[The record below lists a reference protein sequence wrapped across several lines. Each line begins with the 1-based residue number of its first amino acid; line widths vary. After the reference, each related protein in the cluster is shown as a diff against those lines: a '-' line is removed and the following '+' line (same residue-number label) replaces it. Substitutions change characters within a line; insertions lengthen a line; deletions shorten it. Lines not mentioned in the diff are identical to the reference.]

1 MAFSEQSLA
10 DARQQGYSDDE
21 IFDHIAK
28 SDERFSVAKQQG
40 YSLDDIASHLKQKE
54 GGVNYEDAT
63 SQSGQGPRDNRN
75 EQAVSGEVQAT
86 NQVGVQADSML
97 PAEDQSQL
105 RSDDQASVTTGIA
118 QGGELIEGQTKDA
131 QGGIQ
136 GKEDGQGLP
145 SQVTTGDEAQVIAPQ
160 QAAMQAAPF
169 GAEGVQSVPAK
180 SFVQGAFESIR
191 DFGAETFSNIG
202 QSIYGSM
209 AGIVR
214 TEPEYIDL
222 TSLGAKV
229 KNPRF
234 EEQQK
239 LVNYFEGL
247 KKESAEA
254 PEIMGAKP
262 LGGIPKVAAEVTG
275 GLLKLPAQV
284 GTGLIGFT
292 SLIAEAYGS
301 AKEGFYQKAKEKGMS
316 DDEAIKDSESKA
328 IATTAAALPIYYGAG
343 KGAGAIAGK
352 VVSEATPK
360 IVDAALRVG
369 LNTVANAIGSATI
382 RGVTAALDGE
392 DVEKAVKD
400 FTIPGLIQDFAF
412 ASHSAVTYFKEQA
425 AKGNGK
431 EAARDLP
438 DPVLDRVAQDPRYAG
453 IVAPEVAARA
463 ETRVAQ
469 QAKAENLPE
478 TAKALEVSAEAGREL
493 TPTELP
499 KFEEAPAKTITLEPI
514 SPEAP
519 PLAPEEAAPSLP
531 KEEAQPPV
539 SVAGEAPVVEPIGE
553 DDILS
558 NSIVHTVRKN
568 EDIPSIVKSGLRSGS
583 NITVNPLEPN
593 QSFGGQTATLV
604 FDKPSVSFESK
615 GYNPND
621 AIVTERKQLKPKAAL
636 IDTEAIKTLVSEPLN
651 PEKLNNDISNLYKQL
666 DEERKISQSDST
678 IKKNIYGR
686 TAKESELERKI
697 DEKNNQ
703 LQTAIDYLEKNPEA
717 KEIPGFSEEQA
728 IAELTK
734 QIPNDVPV
742 YSYDLSEKELPQNL
756 KLIKPAEAPA
766 EAQPTK
772 PSEAK
777 IEETSGIPAL
787 EGKPVEPETAI
798 KAEEGVAPREGE
810 GKEGQVAPLAAETV
824 KEEVAAP
831 EGSRVAAAAYLAP
844 DGNVYEGKSH
854 IEAMEK
860 AKEAGAITQ
869 AEIDK
874 KRDAESRNTDEF
886 GYVVTLSDGTRT
898 TTTREAAGQI
908 AKQSGQALKEQFDFG
923 DKMHSN
929 EVALDDFAKPAEAQA
944 APKAEPTFIQKAES
958 WADSVIKES
967 SKRVSTGLDPEVLAA
982 YAVKGSIVIG
992 RGVRNFG
999 VWSGEMVKQFGEEVR
1014 PHLKDIWSRA
1024 KSYAEDEA
1032 KIQMETKDYI
1042 QRREEAVAGGGPTV
1056 MRGVSERLAEQA
1068 GEGTA
1073 KEYYIQGDELV
1084 RRKSLSDVE
1093 VNEWT
1098 ESLTPEQ
1105 AKAEYEKAIFAP
1117 ASDEKTAAVK
1127 VKLAARRLTDLEA
1140 AGDDAGYA
1148 KVVNEVAREITVA
1161 AQVLR
1166 DARFLYKATPKGFI
1180 MLLEKVAEGK
1190 NIKIKPEKIA
1200 EIEGQFKDFTEAG
1213 KLSEAKELEVI
1224 NAQSEAEFNAALKDL
1239 EKLRKEGLKK
1249 QNALDK
1255 SVGGIWPKSGR
1266 EELIPTLLKGNLLTT
1281 MSVATNLAQNV
1292 LKGTF
1297 LDVPQKLIQGK
1308 YAKAESLLT
1317 GKEPKYTFGL
1327 EQAVMY
1333 YATLAKESPELVRNL
1348 FRTALRQPL
1357 PADKPVNIMEIRSSL
1372 NPMAALKRLKGLYNK
1387 DNLQYEGDYGFKE
1400 AVKDSLEGTTGVTA
1414 DIMFDLLTTTDRP
1427 FRQAV
1432 MISESSGMARK
1443 LGLKGLDY
1451 EKFVKLPQRGIEK
1464 WARENIKDPAK
1475 RAEEIKSLKQELDDA
1490 VSAGL
1495 GESEVTIGGKNVT
1508 KGVSNFL
1515 NNIAKSNPVSSLLVY
1530 ANAPYIRFP
1539 LNFAVS
1545 AFKLANPEVAMVSFL
1560 TNSARGNSK
1569 KAAVDFSIMAS
1580 GVVLAYAGKY
1590 LYDNGVIQTTDS
1602 PQTKAQKLSGE
1613 LGRAGSINLSKLKR
1627 IANGETSDTLPGDK
1641 IQRLDKLGLIG
1652 IGILAEADKQ
1662 EALKKKKLLT
1672 GNVSFADALVTRMS
1686 QLPVSLAYTLNQT
1699 FTKGVAG
1706 VVDALTQGEQKMEKL
1721 LKNTFSSSLSIVLPN
1736 EMSAISRAIT
1746 DYTPNLNDPKFMK
1759 TLENSVRQRLGMTGD
1774 LPVKRGFW
1782 GEKVA
1787 STPEGANPIAYH
1799 FFDFTKQRKLP
1810 SVPATM
1816 EIIRLFEKTQ
1826 DNRIIPAEV
1835 QDKITIKGTSYR
1847 LSAKD
1852 HERYQELVGGERL
1865 NRVNKLIDTPSYQS
1879 ASVDRKADRY
1889 AKAIH
1894 RGARMGE
1901 RKFLQ
1906 ELQKS
1911 GREAG
1916 EVLKIPRKELIRRIS
1931 ELENED

>member
-136 GKEDGQGLP
+136 GEEDGQGIP

-180 SFVQGAFESIR
+180 SFAQGAFESIR
-191 DFGAETFSNIG
+191 DFGAETLSNIG

-222 TSLGAKV
+222 PSLGAKV

-262 LGGIPKVAAEVTG
+262 LEGIPKVAAEVTG

-292 SLIAEAYGS
+292 SLIGEAYGS
-301 AKEGFYQKAKEKGMS
+301 AKEGFYQKAKEQGMS
-316 DDEAIKDSESKA
+316 DDEAVKASESKA
-328 IATTAAALPIYYGAG
+328 IATTAAALPIYYIAG
-343 KGAGAIAGK
+343 KGAGAILDK

-400 FTIPGLIQDFAF
+400 VTVPGLIQDFAF
-412 ASHSAVTYFKEQA
+412 ASHAAVTYFKEQA

-438 DPVLDRVAQDPRYAG
+438 DPVLDKVAQDPRYAG

-469 QAKAENLPE
+469 QAKTENLPE
-478 TAKALEVSAEAGREL
+478 TAAALEATAKGEIEAA
-493 TPTELP
+493 PTELP
-499 KFEEAPAKTITLEPI
+499 KEPVVAEKAPT
-514 SPEAP
+514 
-519 PLAPEEAAPSLP
+519 APE
-531 KEEAQPPV
+531 Q
-539 SVAGEAPVVEPIGE
+539 APVVEP
-553 DDILS
+553 
-558 NSIVHTVRKN
+558 T
-568 EDIPSIVKSGLRSGS
+568 
-583 NITVNPLEPN
+583 
-593 QSFGGQTATLV
+593 
-604 FDKPSVSFESK
+604 
-615 GYNPND
+615 
-621 AIVTERKQLKPKAAL
+621 
-636 IDTEAIKTLVSEPLN
+636 
-651 PEKLNNDISNLYKQL
+651 
-666 DEERKISQSDST
+666 
-678 IKKNIYGR
+678 
-686 TAKESELERKI
+686 
-697 DEKNNQ
+697 
-703 LQTAIDYLEKNPEA
+703 
-717 KEIPGFSEEQA
+717 
-728 IAELTK
+728 
-734 QIPNDVPV
+734 
-742 YSYDLSEKELPQNL
+742 
-756 KLIKPAEAPA
+756 AEAPA

-772 PSEAK
+772 PSESQAPAAEAAK
-777 IEETSGIPAL
+777 P
-787 EGKPVEPETAI
+787 TAV

-810 GKEGQVAPLAAETV
+810 GEAGQVAVEIKRPKTYQEAQDLIDSIENDLEGRGIDV
-824 KEEVAAP
+824 FKLYD
-831 EGSRVAAAAYLAP
+831 EGSESLEKIGYTKMPPELSEAYKIRDEIGKQELQTNVDDVKSILKNKTSDNEAKRVLK
-844 DGNVYEGKSH
+844 VY
-854 IEAMEK
+854 
-860 AKEAGAITQ
+860 AID
-869 AEIDK
+869 E
-874 KRDAESRNTDEF
+874 TD
-886 GYVVTLSDGTRT
+886 
-898 TTTREAAGQI
+898 AAGQYMASEYFVSTVKSDPLKQAEKISIILAGERGEFFDEVKDISEKTKQDAVDIVVGLGNYLGVDHAQSFKKQI
-908 AKQSGQALKEQFDFG
+908 APQ
-923 DKMHSN
+923 
-929 EVALDDFAKPAEAQA
+929 EVERLAIEKPVEAPA
-944 APKAEPTFIQKAES
+944 APQAEPTFLQKAES

-967 SKRVSTGLDPEVLAA
+967 SKRVSTGLDPEVLVA
-982 YAVKGSIVIG
+982 YAFKGSVIIA

-999 VWSGEMVKQFGEEVR
+999 VWSGEMVKQFGEEIR

-1032 KIQMETKDYI
+1032 KIQMETQEYI

-1056 MRGVSERLAEQA
+1056 MRGVSERLAKQA
-1068 GEGTA
+1068 NKELKQSDEFKSWEAEKERLA
-1073 KEYYIQGDELV
+1073 KEWKDTPPKSEERKQAREKYREHIKNKPESPKKYYIQADELV
-1084 RRKSLSDVE
+1084 RRRSLSDAVVME
-1093 VNEWT
+1093 WVN
-1098 ESLTPEQ
+1098 SLTPEQ
-1105 AKAEYEKAIFAP
+1105 AKIEYERAIFAP
-1117 ASDEKTAAVK
+1117 ASDEIAAIK
-1127 VKLAARRLTDLEA
+1127 GKLAARRAADLNA
-1140 AGDDAGYA
+1140 AGDAEGYA
-1148 KVVNEVAREITVA
+1148 RVVNEIGREATLGSY
-1161 AQVLR
+1161 VLR
-1166 DARFLYKATPKGFI
+1166 DLQFLYKATPKGYT

-1239 EKLRKEGLKK
+1239 EKLRKEGFKK
-1249 QNALDK
+1249 QNAFDK

-1297 LDVPQKLIQGK
+1297 LDVPQKLIQSK
-1308 YAKAESLLT
+1308 YSKVESLLT

-1372 NPMAALKRLKGLYNK
+1372 NPMAALRRLKGLYNK
-1387 DNLQYEGDYGFKE
+1387 EDLQYEGDYRFKE
-1400 AVKDSLEGTTGVTA
+1400 AIKDSLEATTGVWA
-1414 DIMFDLLTTTDRP
+1414 DVMFDLLTATDRP

-1432 MISESSGMARK
+1432 MISESSGMARR
-1443 LGLKGLDY
+1443 LGIKGLDY

-1495 GESEVTIGGKNVT
+1495 GESEVKIAGKNVT
-1508 KGVSNFL
+1508 RGVSNFL

-1530 ANAPYIRFP
+1530 ANAPYVRFP
-1539 LNFAVS
+1539 LNFAVTS
-1545 AFKLANPEVAMVSFL
+1545 FKLANPEVAMVSFAI
-1560 TNSARGNSK
+1560 NAARGNSK
-1569 KAAVDFSIMAS
+1569 KAAIDFSVMAT
-1580 GVVLAYAGKY
+1580 GVAIAYAGKY
-1590 LYDNGVIQTTDS
+1590 LYDQGVIQTTDS

-1613 LGRAGSINLSKLKR
+1613 IGRAGSINLSKLKR
-1627 IANGETSDTLPGDK
+1627 IANGESSDTMPGDK
-1641 IQRLDKLGLIG
+1641 IQRLDRLGVIG
-1652 IGILAEADKQ
+1652 VALLNEADKQ

-1672 GNVSFADALVTRMS
+1672 GEVSFADALITRMA
-1686 QLPVSLAYTLNQT
+1686 QLPVSLSYSLNQT

-1706 VVDALTQGEQKMEKL
+1706 VVDALTQGERKWEKL
-1721 LKNTFSSSLSIVLPN
+1721 FQNTFSASLSLVAPN
-1736 EMSAISRAIT
+1736 ELSAISRYISE
-1746 DYTPNLNDPKFMK
+1746 YTPNLDDPKFMK
-1759 TLENSVRQRLGMTGD
+1759 TMENAVRQRFGMSGD

-1782 GEKVA
+1782 GEKIT

-1816 EIIRLFEKTQ
+1816 EIIRLFEKTR

-1835 QDKITIKGTSYR
+1835 EDKITVKGTSYR

-1852 HERYQELVGGERL
+1852 HERYQEIVGGERL

-1889 AKAIH
+1889 TKAID

>member
-10 DARQQGYSDDE
+10 QARQQGYSDDE

-97 PAEDQSQL
+97 PAEDQGQF
-105 RSDDQASVTTGIA
+105 RSDDQARVTTGIA

-131 QGGIQ
+131 QGRIQ
-136 GKEDGQGLP
+136 GEEDGQGLP
-145 SQVTTGDEAQVIAPQ
+145 SQVTTGNEAQVIAPQ
-160 QAAMQAAPF
+160 QADMQAAPF

-180 SFVQGAFESIR
+180 SFAQGAFESIR

-222 TSLGAKV
+222 PSLGAKV

-292 SLIAEAYGS
+292 SLIGEAYGS
-301 AKEGFYQKAKEKGMS
+301 AKEGFYQKAKEQGMS
-316 DDEAIKDSESKA
+316 DDEAVKASESKA
-328 IATTAAALPIYYGAG
+328 IATTAAALPIYYIAG
-343 KGAGAIAGK
+343 KGAGAISDK

-400 FTIPGLIQDFAF
+400 VTVPGLIQDFAF

-469 QAKAENLPE
+469 QANAENLPE
-478 TAKALEVSAEAGREL
+478 TAAALEATAKGGIDAA
-493 TPTELP
+493 PAELP
-499 KFEEAPAKTITLEPI
+499 KEPVVPEKEPTTTEEPRGKWYSSDELKQWDEENKRLYDEWQSLPMGSKERIAAREKYRSHGENKPSGKIVDLDNPIVSYQDDVGTLQNISGDNVKNAKYTGNKKTGSDGRVAEEVEFGDGTKGWVEVDLQPEPI
-514 SPEAP
+514 LQLLEENTKKKPSPTP
-519 PLAPEEAAPSLP
+519 PLAPKEAAPSLP
-531 KEEAQPPV
+531 KEEVQPPV
-539 SVAGEAPVVEPIGE
+539 SVAGEAPVVEP
-553 DDILS
+553 
-558 NSIVHTVRKN
+558 T
-568 EDIPSIVKSGLRSGS
+568 
-583 NITVNPLEPN
+583 
-593 QSFGGQTATLV
+593 
-604 FDKPSVSFESK
+604 
-615 GYNPND
+615 
-621 AIVTERKQLKPKAAL
+621 
-636 IDTEAIKTLVSEPLN
+636 
-651 PEKLNNDISNLYKQL
+651 
-666 DEERKISQSDST
+666 
-678 IKKNIYGR
+678 
-686 TAKESELERKI
+686 
-697 DEKNNQ
+697 
-703 LQTAIDYLEKNPEA
+703 
-717 KEIPGFSEEQA
+717 
-728 IAELTK
+728 
-734 QIPNDVPV
+734 
-742 YSYDLSEKELPQNL
+742 
-756 KLIKPAEAPA
+756 AEAPA

-777 IEETSGIPAL
+777 IEETSGIPTI
-787 EGKPVEPETAI
+787 EGKPVEPETAVKI
-798 KAEEGVAPREGE
+798 EEGVAPRQGEGE
-810 GKEGQVAPLAAETV
+810 AGQVAPLAAEAV

-831 EGSRVAAAAYLAP
+831 
-844 DGNVYEGKSH
+844 
-854 IEAMEK
+854 
-860 AKEAGAITQ
+860 
-869 AEIDK
+869 
-874 KRDAESRNTDEF
+874 
-886 GYVVTLSDGTRT
+886 
-898 TTTREAAGQI
+898 
-908 AKQSGQALKEQFDFG
+908 
-923 DKMHSN
+923 
-929 EVALDDFAKPAEAQA
+929 A
-944 APKAEPTFIQKAES
+944 APQTEPTFLQKAES

-982 YAVKGSIVIG
+982 YAVKGSVIIA
-992 RGVRNFG
+992 RGVRDFG
-999 VWSGEMVKQFGEEVR
+999 VWSNEM
-1014 PHLKDIWSRA
+1014 LKKYKDIGPYLPDIWSRA

-1073 KEYYIQGDELV
+1073 EEYYIQADELV
-1084 RRKSLSDVE
+1084 RRKSLSDAVVME
-1093 VNEWT
+1093 WVN
-1098 ESLTPEQ
+1098 SLTPEQ
-1105 AKAEYEKAIFAP
+1105 AKIEYEKAIFAP
-1117 ASDEKTAAVK
+1117 ASDEIAAIK
-1127 VKLAARRLTDLEA
+1127 GKLAARRAADLSA
-1140 AGDDAGYA
+1140 AGDKAGYA
-1148 KVVNEVAREITVA
+1148 RVVNEIGREATLGSY
-1161 AQVLR
+1161 VLR
-1166 DARFLYKATPKGFI
+1166 DLQFLYKATPEGYT

-1200 EIEGQFKDFTEAG
+1200 EIEAQFKDFTEAG

-1249 QNALDK
+1249 QNAFDK

-1266 EELIPTLLKGNLLTT
+1266 EELIPTLLKGNFLTT
-1281 MSVATNLAQNV
+1281 MSDATNLAQNI
-1292 LKGTF
+1292 LRGTF
-1297 LDVPQKLIQGK
+1297 LDVPQKLIRSK
-1308 YAKAESLLT
+1308 YAQAEAKLT
-1317 GKEPKYTFGL
+1317 GKDPSYVFGL
-1327 EQAVMY
+1327 EQAVRY
-1333 YATLAKESPELVRNL
+1333 YATMAKEAPELVRNI

-1357 PADKPVNIMEIRSSL
+1357 PADKPVNIMEIRSTL
-1372 NPMAALKRLKGLYNK
+1372 NPMAALRRLKGLYNK
-1387 DNLQYEGDYGFKE
+1387 DSLQYEGDYKFKD
-1400 AVKDSLEGTTGVTA
+1400 AIKDSLEGTTGVWT
-1414 DIMFDLLTTTDRP
+1414 DIMFDLLTATDRP
-1427 FRQAV
+1427 TRQAN
-1432 MISESSGMARK
+1432 MISEASGMARR
-1443 LGLKGLDY
+1443 LGIKGLDY
-1451 EKFVKLPQRGIEK
+1451 EKFVQLPKRGIEK

-1475 RAEEIKSLKQELDDA
+1475 RAEEIKNLKQELEDSVA
-1490 VSAGL
+1490 EAL
-1495 GESEVTIGGKNVT
+1495 GESEVTIAGKNVT
-1508 KGVSNFL
+1508 RGVSTFL
-1515 NNIAKSNPVSSLLVY
+1515 KNIAKSNPLSSLLVY
-1530 ANAPYIRFP
+1530 ANAPYVRFP
-1539 LNFAVS
+1539 LNFAVTS
-1545 AFKLANPEVAMVSFL
+1545 FKLANPEVAMVSFL
-1560 TNSARGNSK
+1560 NNALRGNSK
-1569 KAAVDFSIMAS
+1569 KAAIDFSVMAT
-1580 GVVLAYAGKY
+1580 GVALASAGKY
-1590 LYDNGVIQTTDS
+1590 LYDQGVIQTTDS

-1613 LGRAGSINLSKLKR
+1613 IGRAGSINLSKLKR
-1627 IANGETSDTLPGDK
+1627 IKNGESSDTMQGDK
-1641 IQRLDKLGLIG
+1641 IQRLDRLGLLG
-1652 IGILAEADKQ
+1652 VSLLNEADKQ

-1672 GNVSFADALVTRMS
+1672 GNVSFADAMITRMA
-1686 QLPVSLAYTLNQT
+1686 QLPVSLSYSLNQT
-1699 FTKGVAG
+1699 FTKGIAG
-1706 VVDALTQGEQKMEKL
+1706 VVDALTQGEGKAEKL
-1721 LKNTFSSSLSIVLPN
+1721 LKNTFSASLSLVAPN
-1736 EMSAISRAIT
+1736 ELSAISRYIS
-1746 DYTPNLNDPKFMK
+1746 DYTPNLDDPSFRK
-1759 TLENSVRQRLGMTGD
+1759 TLENTVRQRFGMTGD

-1782 GEKVA
+1782 GEKVT

-1816 EIIRLFEKTQ
+1816 EMIRMYEKTR
-1826 DNRIIPAEV
+1826 DDRVIPAEV

-1865 NRVNKLIDTPSYQS
+1865 NKVNKLIDTPSYQS

-1889 AKAIH
+1889 AKAID

-1931 ELENED
+1931 ELEKED

>member
-75 EQAVSGEVQAT
+75 EQAVSGEVQAS

-105 RSDDQASVTTGIA
+105 RSDDQARVTTGIA

-136 GKEDGQGLP
+136 GKEDGQGLS
-145 SQVTTGDEAQVIAPQ
+145 SQVSTGNEAQVIAPQ

-209 AGIVR
+209 AGIMR

-222 TSLGAKV
+222 PSIGAKV

-234 EEQQK
+234 EQQQK
-239 LVNYFEGL
+239 LVGYFEEL

-254 PEIMGAKP
+254 PEAMGAKP
-262 LGGIPKVAAEVTG
+262 LEGIPKVAAEVTG

-292 SLIAEAYGS
+292 SLIGEAYGS
-301 AKEGFYQKAKEKGMS
+301 AKEGFYQKAKEQGMS
-316 DDEAIKDSESKA
+316 DDEAVKASESKA
-328 IATTAAALPIYYGAG
+328 IATTAAALPIYYIAG
-343 KGAGAIAGK
+343 KGAGAISDK

-400 FTIPGLIQDFAF
+400 VTVPGLIQDFAF
-412 ASHSAVTYFKEQA
+412 ASHAAVTYFKEQA

-438 DPVLDRVAQDPRYAG
+438 DPILDKVAQDPRYAG

-469 QAKAENLPE
+469 QAKVENLPE
-478 TAKALEVSAEAGREL
+478 TAKVLEVTTEAGREL
-493 TPTELP
+493 APTELP
-499 KFEEAPAKTITLEPI
+499 KPEEAPIT
-514 SPEAP
+514 PEAP
-519 PLAPEEAAPSLP
+519 PLAPKEAAPSLP

-539 SVAGEAPVVEPIGE
+539 SVAGEAPAVEPIGE
-553 DDILS
+553 SPINPIESFKS
-558 NSIVHTVRKN
+558 NL
-568 EDIPSIVKSGLRSGS
+568 EESGL
-583 NITVNPLEPN
+583 
-593 QSFGGQTATLV
+593 
-604 FDKPSVSFESK
+604 K
-615 GYNPND
+615 Y
-621 AIVTERKQLKPKAAL
+621 LKPFDFKKEGKIEDWEKEGGIIHAESYYPTTRIGNTSIGFSTEGMAL
-636 IDTEAIKTLVSEPLN
+636 NRAGTGVLKMIDADVDKNGNKIFSIEAIKTD
-651 PEKLNNDISNLYKQL
+651 PEKRGTGDASKALKQITDIADNSGLTIQLEPTPIKDFIKSGEKKLSKQQL
-666 DEERKISQSDST
+666 VEWY
-678 IKKNIYGR
+678 KKN
-686 TAKESELERKI
+686 
-697 DEKNNQ
+697 
-703 LQTAIDYLEKNPEA
+703 
-717 KEIPGFSEEQA
+717 GFVQKYEG
-728 IAELTK
+728 
-734 QIPNDVPV
+734 NDTI
-742 YSYDLSEKELPQNL
+742 
-756 KLIKPAEAPA
+756 LIREPKPAEATA
-766 EAQPTK
+766 EAQPTI
-772 PSEAK
+772 PSEPK
-777 IEETSGIPAL
+777 EQVKETSGIPTL
-787 EGKPVEPETAI
+787 ESVAPVAETAV
-798 KAEEGVAPREGE
+798 KAEEGIAPREGE
-810 GKEGQVAPLAAETV
+810 GEAGQVAPLSAEAV
-824 KEEVAAP
+824 KEEVAA
-831 EGSRVAAAAYLAP
+831 
-844 DGNVYEGKSH
+844 
-854 IEAMEK
+854 
-860 AKEAGAITQ
+860 
-869 AEIDK
+869 
-874 KRDAESRNTDEF
+874 
-886 GYVVTLSDGTRT
+886 
-898 TTTREAAGQI
+898 
-908 AKQSGQALKEQFDFG
+908 
-923 DKMHSN
+923 
-929 EVALDDFAKPAEAQA
+929 QA
-944 APKAEPTFIQKAES
+944 APQAEPTFIQKAES

-1024 KSYAEDEA
+1024 KSYAEDET

-1073 KEYYIQGDELV
+1073 EEYYIQADELV
-1084 RRKSLSDVE
+1084 RRKSLSDAVVME
-1093 VNEWT
+1093 WVN
-1098 ESLTPEQ
+1098 SLTPEQ
-1105 AKAEYEKAIFAP
+1105 AKIEYEKAIFAP
-1117 ASDEKTAAVK
+1117 ASDEIAAIK
-1127 VKLAARRLTDLEA
+1127 GKLAARRAADLSA
-1140 AGDDAGYA
+1140 AGDKAGYA
-1148 KVVNEVAREITVA
+1148 RVVNEIGREATLGSY
-1161 AQVLR
+1161 VLR
-1166 DARFLYKATPKGFI
+1166 DLQFLYKATPEGFT
-1180 MLLEKVAEGK
+1180 MLLEKVAEKK

-1249 QNALDK
+1249 QNAFDK

-1297 LDVPQKLIQGK
+1297 LDIPQKLVQST
-1308 YAKAESLLT
+1308 YSKAESLLT

-1372 NPMAALKRLKGLYNK
+1372 NPMAALRRLKGLYNK
-1387 DNLQYEGDYGFKE
+1387 ENLQYEGDYGFKE
-1400 AVKDSLEGTTGVTA
+1400 AIKDSLEGTTGVSA
-1414 DIMFDLLTTTDRP
+1414 DVMFDLLTATDRP

-1443 LGLKGLDY
+1443 LGITGLDY

-1475 RAEEIKSLKQELDDA
+1475 RAEEIKTLKQELNDA
-1490 VSAGL
+1490 VSSGL
-1495 GESEVTIGGKNVT
+1495 GESEVTIAGKNVT
-1508 KGVSNFL
+1508 RGVSNFI
-1515 NNIAKSNPVSSLLVY
+1515 NGIAKWNPLSSLLVY
-1530 ANAPYIRFP
+1530 ANAPYVRFP
-1539 LNFAVS
+1539 LNFAVAS
-1545 AFKLANPEVAMVSFL
+1545 FKLANPEAALVSFGI
-1560 TNSARGNSK
+1560 NASRGNSK
-1569 KAAVDFSIMAS
+1569 KAAIDFSIFAS
-1580 GVVLAYAGKY
+1580 GVALAYAGNY
-1590 LYDNGVIQTTDS
+1590 LYEQGVIQTTDS
-1602 PQTKAQKLSGE
+1602 PQTKAQRLSGE
-1613 LGRAGSINLSKLKR
+1613 IGRAGSINLSKLKR
-1627 IANGETSDTLPGDK
+1627 IKNGENSDAMFGDN
-1641 IQRLDKLGLIG
+1641 IQRLDRLGLIG
-1652 IGILAEADKQ
+1652 IALLNEADKQ

-1672 GNVSFADALVTRMS
+1672 GNVSFADAMITRMA
-1686 QLPVSLAYTLNQT
+1686 QLPVSLSYSLNQT
-1699 FTKGVAG
+1699 FTKGIAG
-1706 VVDALTQGEQKMEKL
+1706 VVDALTQGEGKAEKL
-1721 LKNTFSSSLSIVLPN
+1721 LKNTFSASLSLVAPN
-1736 EMSAISRAIT
+1736 ELSAISRYIS
-1746 DYTPNLNDPKFMK
+1746 DYTPNLDDPSFRK
-1759 TLENSVRQRLGMTGD
+1759 TLENTVRQRFGMTGD

-1782 GEKVA
+1782 GEKVT

-1816 EIIRLFEKTQ
+1816 EMIRMYEKTR
-1826 DNRIIPAEV
+1826 DDRVIPAEV

-1889 AKAIH
+1889 AKAID

-1931 ELENED
+1931 ELEKED

>member
-75 EQAVSGEVQAT
+75 EQAVSGEVQAS

-97 PAEDQSQL
+97 PAEDQSQF
-105 RSDDQASVTTGIA
+105 RSDDQARVTTGIA

-131 QGGIQ
+131 QGRIQ

-145 SQVTTGDEAQVIAPQ
+145 SQVSTGNEAQVIAPQ

-222 TSLGAKV
+222 PSLGAKV

-254 PEIMGAKP
+254 PEVMGAKP
-262 LGGIPKVAAEVTG
+262 LEGIPKVAAEVTG

-292 SLIAEAYGS
+292 SLIGEAYGS

-316 DDEAIKDSESKA
+316 DDEAVKDSESKA
-328 IATTAAALPIYYGAG
+328 IATTAAALPIYYIAG
-343 KGAGAIAGK
+343 KGAGAISDK

-400 FTIPGLIQDFAF
+400 VTVPGLIQDFAF

-469 QAKAENLPE
+469 QAKVENLPE
-478 TAKALEVSAEAGREL
+478 TAKVLEVTTEAGREL
-493 TPTELP
+493 APTELP
-499 KFEEAPAKTITLEPI
+499 REPI
-514 SPEAP
+514 VTEKAPTTTEEPKGKWYSSDELKQWDEEKTRLYDEWQSLPMGSEERTQAREKYRNHTSNKPKGQIVDLDNPQIAYENSAGNTQSTSGDNVKSAIYTGKQGTSPRGLPTEEVEFADGTRGWVEVGVQPEPILQLLEENTKKKPSPTP
-519 PLAPEEAAPSLP
+519 PLAPKEAAPSLP

-539 SVAGEAPVVEPIGE
+539 SVAGEAPVVEP
-553 DDILS
+553 
-558 NSIVHTVRKN
+558 T
-568 EDIPSIVKSGLRSGS
+568 
-583 NITVNPLEPN
+583 
-593 QSFGGQTATLV
+593 
-604 FDKPSVSFESK
+604 
-615 GYNPND
+615 
-621 AIVTERKQLKPKAAL
+621 
-636 IDTEAIKTLVSEPLN
+636 
-651 PEKLNNDISNLYKQL
+651 
-666 DEERKISQSDST
+666 
-678 IKKNIYGR
+678 
-686 TAKESELERKI
+686 
-697 DEKNNQ
+697 
-703 LQTAIDYLEKNPEA
+703 
-717 KEIPGFSEEQA
+717 
-728 IAELTK
+728 
-734 QIPNDVPV
+734 
-742 YSYDLSEKELPQNL
+742 
-756 KLIKPAEAPA
+756 AEAPA

-772 PSEAK
+772 PSESQAPAAEAAK
-777 IEETSGIPAL
+777 P
-787 EGKPVEPETAI
+787 TAVKI
-798 KAEEGVAPREGE
+798 EEGVAPREGE
-810 GKEGQVAPLAAETV
+810 GESGQVAPLAAEAV

-831 EGSRVAAAAYLAP
+831 SAP
-844 DGNVYEGKSH
+844 
-854 IEAMEK
+854 
-860 AKEAGAITQ
+860 Q
-869 AEIDK
+869 
-874 KRDAESRNTDEF
+874 
-886 GYVVTLSDGTRT
+886 
-898 TTTREAAGQI
+898 
-908 AKQSGQALKEQFDFG
+908 
-923 DKMHSN
+923 
-929 EVALDDFAKPAEAQA
+929 
-944 APKAEPTFIQKAES
+944 AEPTFIQKAES
-958 WADSVIKES
+958 WADSVIKEA

-982 YAVKGSIVIG
+982 YALKGSIVIG

-999 VWSGEMVKQFGEEVR
+999 VWSGEMVKQFGEEIR

-1032 KIQMETKDYI
+1032 KIQMDTKDYI

-1073 KEYYIQGDELV
+1073 EEYYIQADELV
-1084 RRKSLSDVE
+1084 RRKSLSDAVVME
-1093 VNEWT
+1093 WVN
-1098 ESLTPEQ
+1098 SLTPEQ
-1105 AKAEYEKAIFAP
+1105 AKIEYEKAIFAP
-1117 ASDEKTAAVK
+1117 ASDEIAAIK
-1127 VKLAARRLTDLEA
+1127 GKLAARRAADLSA
-1140 AGDDAGYA
+1140 AGDKAGYA
-1148 KVVNEVAREITVA
+1148 RVVNEIGREATLGSY
-1161 AQVLR
+1161 VLR
-1166 DARFLYKATPKGFI
+1166 DLQFLYKATPEGFT
-1180 MLLEKVAEGK
+1180 MLLEKVAEKK

-1200 EIEGQFKDFTEAG
+1200 EIEGQFKNFTEAG

-1266 EELIPTLLKGNLLTT
+1266 EELIPSLLKSNFLTT

-1292 LKGTF
+1292 LRGTF

-1308 YAKAESLLT
+1308 YSQAESLLT

-1333 YATLAKESPELVRNL
+1333 YATLAKESPELVRNI

-1372 NPMAALKRLKGLYNK
+1372 NPMAALKRLRGLYNK

-1400 AVKDSLEGTTGVTA
+1400 AIKDSLEATTGVTGN
-1414 DIMFDLLTTTDRP
+1414 IMFDLLTTTDRP
-1427 FRQAV
+1427 FRQAF
-1432 MISESSGMARK
+1432 MISESSGMARR

-1475 RAEEIKSLKQELDDA
+1475 RAEEIKNLKQELDDA

-1495 GESEVTIGGKNVT
+1495 GESEVTIAGKNVT
-1508 KGVSNFL
+1508 RGVSTFL
-1515 NNIAKSNPVSSLLVY
+1515 KNIAKWNPLSSLLVY
-1530 ANAPYIRFP
+1530 ANAPYVRFP
-1539 LNFAVS
+1539 LNFAVTS
-1545 AFKLANPEVAMVSFL
+1545 FKLANPEAAMVSFGI
-1560 TNSARGNSK
+1560 NAARGNSK
-1569 KAAVDFSIMAS
+1569 KAAVDFSVMAT
-1580 GVVLAYAGKY
+1580 GVVLAFAGKY
-1590 LYDNGVIQTTDS
+1590 LYDQGVIQTTDS
-1602 PQTKAQKLSGE
+1602 PQTKAQRLSGE
-1613 LGRAGSINLSKLKR
+1613 IGRAGSINLSKLKR
-1627 IANGETSDTLPGDK
+1627 IKNGESSDTMPGDN
-1641 IQRLDKLGLIG
+1641 IQRLDRLGLIG
-1652 IGILAEADKQ
+1652 VALLNEADKQ

-1672 GNVSFADALVTRMS
+1672 GEVSFADALITRMA
-1686 QLPVSLAYTLNQT
+1686 QLPVSLSYSLNQT

-1706 VVDALTQGEQKMEKL
+1706 IVDALTQGEQKWEKL
-1721 LKNTFSSSLSIVLPN
+1721 FKNTFSASLSLVAPN
-1736 EMSAISRAIT
+1736 ELSAISRYVS
-1746 DYTPNLNDPKFMK
+1746 DYTPNIDDPKFMK
-1759 TLENSVRQRLGMTGD
+1759 TLENSVRQRFGMTGD

-1889 AKAIH
+1889 AKAID

>member
-97 PAEDQSQL
+97 PTEDQSQL
-105 RSDDQASVTTGIA
+105 RSDDQASVTTGVA

-136 GKEDGQGLP
+136 GEEDGQGLP
-145 SQVTTGDEAQVIAPQ
+145 SQVTTGNEAQVIAPQ

-180 SFVQGAFESIR
+180 SFVEKITEDPKSAIISGVATA
-191 DFGAETFSNIG
+191 AE
-202 QSIYGSM
+202 
-209 AGIVR
+209 AGI
-214 TEPEYIDL
+214 
-222 TSLGAKV
+222 
-229 KNPRF
+229 
-234 EEQQK
+234 
-239 LVNYFEGL
+239 
-247 KKESAEA
+247 
-254 PEIMGAKP
+254 P
-262 LGGIPKVAAEVTG
+262 LLAGSVAARVLTPLATAAAIETGPAAPFIGAGAGLTAFAGVADITKRIVQKTEEALGISAPIREAQAKQPEVAKAAEIATITPFLVQSG
-275 GLLKLPAQV
+275 AGLLKAAAT
-284 GTGLIGFT
+284 GTVEAAIKGG
-292 SLIAEAYGS
+292 SLAAGA
-301 AKEGFYQKAKEKGMS
+301 AKEVGKRLAAGGAAGTIYEAGVRYPVEKGIQMIAGG
-316 DDEAIKDSESKA
+316 EEPQKPTLES
-328 IATTAAALPIYYGAG
+328 TAESALMMAALSGAG
-343 KGAGAIAGK
+343 EEVIKNAG
-352 VVSEATPK
+352 
-360 IVDAALRVG
+360 
-369 LNTVANAIGSATI
+369 
-382 RGVTAALDGE
+382 
-392 DVEKAVKD
+392 
-400 FTIPGLIQDFAF
+400 
-412 ASHSAVTYFKEQA
+412 
-425 AKGNGK
+425 
-431 EAARDLP
+431 
-438 DPVLDRVAQDPRYAG
+438 
-453 IVAPEVAARA
+453 
-463 ETRVAQ
+463 
-469 QAKAENLPE
+469 LPE
-478 TAKALEVSAEAGREL
+478 TARVASEIAPDDAIVKR
-493 TPTELP
+493 
-499 KFEEAPAKTITLEPI
+499 FEEAPIP
-514 SPEAP
+514 PETP

-531 KEEAQPPV
+531 KEEAQPPA
-539 SVAGEAPVVEPIGE
+539 SVAGEALVVEP
-553 DDILS
+553 
-558 NSIVHTVRKN
+558 T
-568 EDIPSIVKSGLRSGS
+568 
-583 NITVNPLEPN
+583 
-593 QSFGGQTATLV
+593 
-604 FDKPSVSFESK
+604 
-615 GYNPND
+615 
-621 AIVTERKQLKPKAAL
+621 
-636 IDTEAIKTLVSEPLN
+636 
-651 PEKLNNDISNLYKQL
+651 
-666 DEERKISQSDST
+666 
-678 IKKNIYGR
+678 
-686 TAKESELERKI
+686 
-697 DEKNNQ
+697 
-703 LQTAIDYLEKNPEA
+703 
-717 KEIPGFSEEQA
+717 
-728 IAELTK
+728 
-734 QIPNDVPV
+734 
-742 YSYDLSEKELPQNL
+742 
-756 KLIKPAEAPA
+756 AEAPA

-772 PSEAK
+772 PSEAE
-777 IEETSGIPAL
+777 IEETSGIPAI
-787 EGKPVEPETAI
+787 EGKPVEPETAVKI
-798 KAEEGVAPREGE
+798 EEGVAPREGE
-810 GKEGQVAPLAAETV
+810 GEAGQVAVEIKRPKTYQEAQDLIDSIENDLEGRGIDVFKLYNEGSESLEKIGYTKMPPELSEAYKIRDEIGKQELQTNVDDVKSILKNKTSDNEAKRVLKEYAIDETDAAGQYMASEYFASTVKSDPLKQAEKLSIILAAERGEFFDEV
-824 KEEVAAP
+824 KDISEKTKQDAVDIVV
-831 EGSRVAAAAYLAP
+831 GLGNYLGVDHAQ
-844 DGNVYEGKSH
+844 SF
-854 IEAMEK
+854 
-860 AKEAGAITQ
+860 
-869 AEIDK
+869 K
-874 KRDAESRNTDEF
+874 K
-886 GYVVTLSDGTRT
+886 
-898 TTTREAAGQI
+898 QI
-908 AKQSGQALKEQFDFG
+908 APQ
-923 DKMHSN
+923 
-929 EVALDDFAKPAEAQA
+929 EVERLAIEKPAEALA
-944 APKAEPTFIQKAES
+944 APQAEPTFIQKAES

-967 SKRVSTGLDPEVLAA
+967 AKRVSTGLDPEVLAA

-999 VWSGEMVKQFGEEVR
+999 VWSGEMVKQFGEEIR

-1032 KIQMETKDYI
+1032 KIQMDTKDYI

-1073 KEYYIQGDELV
+1073 EEYYIQADELV
-1084 RRKSLSDVE
+1084 RRKSLSDAVVME
-1093 VNEWT
+1093 WVN
-1098 ESLTPEQ
+1098 SLTPEQ
-1105 AKAEYEKAIFAP
+1105 AKIEYEKAIFAP
-1117 ASDEKTAAVK
+1117 ASDEIAAIK
-1127 VKLAARRLTDLEA
+1127 GKLAARRAADLSA
-1140 AGDDAGYA
+1140 AGDKAGYA
-1148 KVVNEVAREITVA
+1148 RVVNEIGREATLGSY
-1161 AQVLR
+1161 VLR
-1166 DARFLYKATPKGFI
+1166 DLQFLYKATPEGFT
-1180 MLLEKVAEGK
+1180 MLLEKVAEKK
-1190 NIKIKPEKIA
+1190 NIKINPEKIA

-1213 KLSEAKELEVI
+1213 KLSEAKEREVI

-1239 EKLRKEGLKK
+1239 EKLRKDGFKK

-1255 SVGGIWPKSGR
+1255 SVGGIWPKSLR
-1266 EELIPTLLKGNLLTT
+1266 EEIIPTGLRGNFLTT
-1281 MSVATNLAQNV
+1281 MSIATNLAQNV

-1297 LDVPQKLIQGK
+1297 LDISQKLIRAK
-1308 YAKAESLLT
+1308 YSKAEALLT
-1317 GKEPKYTFGL
+1317 GKEPEYVFGL

-1357 PADKPVNIMEIRSSL
+1357 PTDKPVNIMEIRSTL
-1372 NPMAALKRLKGLYNK
+1372 NPMAAIKRLKGIYNK
-1387 DNLQYEGDYGFKE
+1387 ESLQYEGDYGFKE
-1400 AVKDSLEGTTGVTA
+1400 ATKDLLEVTA
-1414 DIMFDLLTTTDRP
+1414 GVPSNIMFDLLTVTDRP

-1432 MISESSGMARK
+1432 MISEASGMARK
-1443 LGLKGLDY
+1443 LGLKGLEH
-1451 EKFVKLPQRGIEK
+1451 EKFVQLPQRGIEK

-1475 RAEEIKSLKQELDDA
+1475 RAEEIKNLKQELEDA
-1490 VSAGL
+1490 VAEGL
-1495 GESEVTIGGKNVT
+1495 GESEVTIAGKNVT
-1508 KGVSNFL
+1508 RGVSTFL
-1515 NNIAKSNPVSSLLVY
+1515 RNIAKSNPISSLLVY
-1530 ANAPYIRFP
+1530 ANAPYVRFP

-1560 TNSARGNSK
+1560 NNAARGNSK
-1569 KAAVDFSIMAS
+1569 KAATDFSIFAS
-1580 GVVLAYAGKY
+1580 GVALAYAGAY
-1590 LYDNGVIQTTDS
+1590 LYDQGVIQTTDS

-1627 IANGETSDTLPGDK
+1627 IVNGESSDTMVGDK
-1641 IQRLDKLGLIG
+1641 IQRLDRLGLIG
-1652 IGILAEADKQ
+1652 VGILAEADKQ

-1672 GNVSFADALVTRMS
+1672 GDVSFADAMVSRMS
-1686 QLPVSLAYTLNQT
+1686 QLPVSLSYTLNQT
-1699 FTKGVAG
+1699 FAKGVAG

-1721 LKNTFSSSLSIVLPN
+1721 LKNTFSASLSLVAPN
-1736 EMSAISRAIT
+1736 ELSAISRYIS

-1759 TLENSVRQRLGMTGD
+1759 TLENSVRQRFGMTGD

-1889 AKAIH
+1889 AKAID

>member
-21 IFDHIAK
+21 IFDHIAS

-63 SQSGQGPRDNRN
+63 SQSGQGPLDNRN
-75 EQAVSGEVQAT
+75 EQAVSGEVQAS

-105 RSDDQASVTTGIA
+105 RGDDQARVTTGVP

-131 QGGIQ
+131 QGRIQ
-136 GKEDGQGLP
+136 GEEDGQGLP
-145 SQVTTGDEAQVIAPQ
+145 SQVSTGNEAQVIAPQ

-180 SFVQGAFESIR
+180 EKGIIDYTGEAFKSAYKGLGTMASELQQFGWDLSKRVNPIVTIAK
-191 DFGAETFSNIG
+191 DAEAVFGQNPFSEKIKKEIVEKGDKYFQDLVTGSKLTPDEAQSPLNQFMFGAGHMIG
-202 QSIYGSM
+202 DVALAIATG
-209 AGIVR
+209 G
-214 TEPEYIDL
+214 
-222 TSLGAKV
+222 
-229 KNPRF
+229 
-234 EEQQK
+234 
-239 LVNYFEGL
+239 
-247 KKESAEA
+247 ESAEA
-254 PEIMGAKP
+254 RALQSAADLPIWKTITTKSVDGIKSFAAPSLLAANATIDEERQSGKTETEALAAGMKRLVEMEAGAALPMQVSSGFDNVFLRGASRILQSTPLAVAQGELATAAGNMMASEADRRPTISENIVAGNFEEAAKDLAQVAPMGIMGVA
-262 LGGIPKVAAEVTG
+262 GGRTKQIKEAG
-275 GLLKLPAQV
+275 LPA
-284 GTGLIGFT
+284 
-292 SLIAEAYGS
+292 
-301 AKEGFYQKAKEKGMS
+301 
-316 DDEAIKDSESKA
+316 
-328 IATTAAALPIYYGAG
+328 TAAAL
-343 KGAGAIAGK
+343 
-352 VVSEATPK
+352 EATTK
-360 IVDAALRVG
+360 A
-369 LNTVANAIGSATI
+369 
-382 RGVTAALDGE
+382 GVE
-392 DVEKAVKD
+392 AV
-400 FTIPGLIQDFAF
+400 
-412 ASHSAVTYFKEQA
+412 
-425 AKGNGK
+425 
-431 EAARDLP
+431 
-438 DPVLDRVAQDPRYAG
+438 
-453 IVAPEVAARA
+453 
-463 ETRVAQ
+463 
-469 QAKAENLPE
+469 
-478 TAKALEVSAEAGREL
+478 
-493 TPTELP
+493 PTELP
-499 KFEEAPAKTITLEPI
+499 KEPVVAEKSPTTTEEPRGKWYSSDELKQWDEENKRLYDEWQSLPMGSKERIAAREKYRSHGENQPSGKIVDLDNPIVSYQDDAGSIQSISGDNVKNAKYTGNKKTGSDGRVTEEVEFGDGTKGWVEVDVQPEPILSIFEENT
-514 SPEAP
+514 
-519 PLAPEEAAPSLP
+519 
-531 KEEAQPPV
+531 
-539 SVAGEAPVVEPIGE
+539 
-553 DDILS
+553 
-558 NSIVHTVRKN
+558 
-568 EDIPSIVKSGLRSGS
+568 
-583 NITVNPLEPN
+583 
-593 QSFGGQTATLV
+593 
-604 FDKPSVSFESK
+604 
-615 GYNPND
+615 
-621 AIVTERKQLKPKAAL
+621 
-636 IDTEAIKTLVSEPLN
+636 
-651 PEKLNNDISNLYKQL
+651 
-666 DEERKISQSDST
+666 
-678 IKKNIYGR
+678 KK
-686 TAKESELERKI
+686 
-697 DEKNNQ
+697 
-703 LQTAIDYLEKNPEA
+703 
-717 KEIPGFSEEQA
+717 
-728 IAELTK
+728 
-734 QIPNDVPV
+734 
-742 YSYDLSEKELPQNL
+742 
-756 KLIKPAEAPA
+756 KPAEAPA

-777 IEETSGIPAL
+777 IEETSGIPTL
-787 EGKPVEPETAI
+787 ESKPVEPETAI
-798 KAEEGVAPREGE
+798 KVEEGVAPREGE
-810 GKEGQVAPLAAETV
+810 GEAGQVAPPAAEAV

-831 EGSRVAAAAYLAP
+831 
-844 DGNVYEGKSH
+844 
-854 IEAMEK
+854 
-860 AKEAGAITQ
+860 
-869 AEIDK
+869 
-874 KRDAESRNTDEF
+874 
-886 GYVVTLSDGTRT
+886 
-898 TTTREAAGQI
+898 
-908 AKQSGQALKEQFDFG
+908 
-923 DKMHSN
+923 
-929 EVALDDFAKPAEAQA
+929 A
-944 APKAEPTFIQKAES
+944 APQAEPTFIQKAES

-1032 KIQMETKDYI
+1032 KIQMDTKDYI

-1056 MRGVSERLAEQA
+1056 MRGVSERIMSELPELKPWEQKREKLLEKINKFAPETEERKLAEKEYA
-1068 GEGTA
+1068 DHLSNKPESP
-1073 KEYYIQGDELV
+1073 KEYYIQADELV

-1105 AKAEYEKAIFAP
+1105 AQAEYERAIFAP

-1148 KVVNEVAREITVA
+1148 RVVNEVAREITVA

-1166 DARFLYKATPKGFI
+1166 DARFLYKATPKGFTT
-1180 MLLEKVAEGK
+1180 LLEKVAEEK

-1213 KLSEAKELEVI
+1213 KKSEAKELEVI

-1239 EKLRKEGLKK
+1239 EKLRKEGFKK

-1297 LDVPQKLIQGK
+1297 LDIPQKLVQST
-1308 YAKAESLLT
+1308 YSKAESLLT

-1372 NPMAALKRLKGLYNK
+1372 NPMAALRRLKGLYNK
-1387 DNLQYEGDYGFKE
+1387 EGLQYEGDYGFKE
-1400 AVKDSLEGTTGVTA
+1400 AIKDSLEGTTGISA
-1414 DIMFDLLTTTDRP
+1414 DVMFDLLTATDRP

-1443 LGLKGLDY
+1443 LGLTGLDY
-1451 EKFVKLPQRGIEK
+1451 EKFVKLPQKGIEK

-1475 RAEEIKSLKQELDDA
+1475 RAEEIKNLKQELDDA
-1490 VSAGL
+1490 VSSGL
-1495 GESEVTIGGKNVT
+1495 GESEVTIAGKNVT
-1508 KGVSNFL
+1508 RGVSTFINK
-1515 NNIAKSNPVSSLLVY
+1515 IAKWNPLSSLLVY
-1530 ANAPYIRFP
+1530 ANAPYVRFP
-1539 LNFAVS
+1539 LNFAVTS
-1545 AFKLANPEVAMVSFL
+1545 FKLANPEVAMVSFL
-1560 TNSARGNSK
+1560 YNASRGNSK
-1569 KAAVDFSIMAS
+1569 KAAIDFSVMAT
-1580 GVVLAYAGKY
+1580 GVAIAYAGKY
-1590 LYDNGVIQTTDS
+1590 LYDQGVIQTTDS
-1602 PQTKAQKLSGE
+1602 PQTKAQRLSGE
-1613 LGRAGSINLSKLKR
+1613 IGRAGSINLSKMKR
-1627 IANGETSDTLPGDK
+1627 IANGETSDTMPGDK
-1641 IQRLDKLGLIG
+1641 IQRLDRLGVLG
-1652 IGILAEADKQ
+1652 VALLNEADKQ

-1672 GNVSFADALVTRMS
+1672 GEVSFADALITRMA
-1686 QLPVSLAYTLNQT
+1686 QLPVSLSYSLNQT

-1706 VVDALTQGEQKMEKL
+1706 IVDALTQGEGKAEKL
-1721 LKNTFSSSLSIVLPN
+1721 LKNTFSASLSLVAPN
-1736 EMSAISRAIT
+1736 ELSAISRYIS
-1746 DYTPNLNDPKFMK
+1746 DYTPNLDDPKFMK
-1759 TLENSVRQRLGMTGD
+1759 TLENSVRQRFGMTGD

-1782 GEKVA
+1782 GEKIT

-1835 QDKITIKGTSYR
+1835 QDKIAIKGSSYR

-1852 HERYQELVGGERL
+1852 HERYQELVGAERL
-1865 NRVNKLIDTPSYQS
+1865 NRVNKLIDSPSYQS

-1889 AKAIH
+1889 AKAID

-1916 EVLKIPRKELIRRIS
+1916 EVLKIPRKELIRRIA
-1931 ELENED
+1931 ELEKED

>member
-1 MAFSEQSLA
+1 
-10 DARQQGYSDDE
+10 
-21 IFDHIAK
+21 
-28 SDERFSVAKQQG
+28 
-40 YSLDDIASHLKQKE
+40 
-54 GGVNYEDAT
+54 
-63 SQSGQGPRDNRN
+63 
-75 EQAVSGEVQAT
+75 
-86 NQVGVQADSML
+86 ML
-97 PAEDQSQL
+97 PAEDQGQF

-136 GKEDGQGLP
+136 GEEDGQGLP
-145 SQVTTGDEAQVIAPQ
+145 SQVTTGNEAQVIAPQ
-160 QAAMQAAPF
+160 QAAMKAAPF

-180 SFVQGAFESIR
+180 SFAQGAFESIR
-191 DFGAETFSNIG
+191 DFGAETLSNIG

-222 TSLGAKV
+222 PSLGAKV

-234 EEQQK
+234 EKQQK

-254 PEIMGAKP
+254 PEVMEAKP
-262 LGGIPKVAAEVTG
+262 LEGIPKVAAEVTG

-292 SLIAEAYGS
+292 SLIGEAYGS

-316 DDEAIKDSESKA
+316 DDEAVKDSESKA
-328 IATTAAALPIYYGAG
+328 IATTAAALPIYYIAG
-343 KGAGAIAGK
+343 KGAGAISDK

-369 LNTVANAIGSATI
+369 LNTVANAIGSSTI

-400 FTIPGLIQDFAF
+400 VTVPGLIQDFAF
-412 ASHSAVTYFKEQA
+412 ASHAAVTYFKEQA

-438 DPVLDRVAQDPRYAG
+438 DPVLDKVAQDPRYAG

-469 QAKAENLPE
+469 QAKVENLPE
-478 TAKALEVSAEAGREL
+478 TAKMLEVTTEAGREL
-493 TPTELP
+493 APTELP
-499 KFEEAPAKTITLEPI
+499 QPEKSLIT
-514 SPEAP
+514 PEAP
-519 PLAPEEAAPSLP
+519 PLAPAEAAPSLP

-539 SVAGEAPVVEPIGE
+539 SVAGEAPVVEP
-553 DDILS
+553 
-558 NSIVHTVRKN
+558 
-568 EDIPSIVKSGLRSGS
+568 
-583 NITVNPLEPN
+583 
-593 QSFGGQTATLV
+593 
-604 FDKPSVSFESK
+604 
-615 GYNPND
+615 
-621 AIVTERKQLKPKAAL
+621 
-636 IDTEAIKTLVSEPLN
+636 
-651 PEKLNNDISNLYKQL
+651 
-666 DEERKISQSDST
+666 
-678 IKKNIYGR
+678 
-686 TAKESELERKI
+686 TAK
-697 DEKNNQ
+697 
-703 LQTAIDYLEKNPEA
+703 
-717 KEIPGFSEEQA
+717 
-728 IAELTK
+728 
-734 QIPNDVPV
+734 
-742 YSYDLSEKELPQNL
+742 
-756 KLIKPAEAPA
+756 APA

-777 IEETSGIPAL
+777 IEETSGIPTI
-787 EGKPVEPETAI
+787 EGKPVEPETAV
-798 KAEEGVAPREGE
+798 KVEEGVAPREGE
-810 GKEGQVAPLAAETV
+810 GKAGQVAVEIKRPKTYQEAQDLIDSIENDLEGRGIDV
-824 KEEVAAP
+824 FKLYN
-831 EGSRVAAAAYLAP
+831 EGSESLEKIGYTKMPPELSEAYKIRDEIGKQELQTNVDDVKSILKNKTSDNEAKRVL
-844 DGNVYEGKSH
+844 
-854 IEAMEK
+854 
-860 AKEAGAITQ
+860 KEYAID
-869 AEIDK
+869 E
-874 KRDAESRNTDEF
+874 TD
-886 GYVVTLSDGTRT
+886 
-898 TTTREAAGQI
+898 AAGQYMASEYFASTVKSDPLKQAEKLSIILADERGEFFDEVKDISEKTKQDAVDIVVGLGNYLGVDHAQSFKKQI
-908 AKQSGQALKEQFDFG
+908 APQDVERLAIE
-923 DKMHSN
+923 
-929 EVALDDFAKPAEAQA
+929 KPAEAPV
-944 APKAEPTFIQKAES
+944 APQAEPTFIQKAES

-1024 KSYAEDEA
+1024 KSYAGDEA
-1032 KIQMETKDYI
+1032 KIQMETQEYI

-1056 MRGVSERLAEQA
+1056 MRGVSERIMSELPELKPWEQKREKLLEKINKFAPETEERKLAEKEYA
-1068 GEGTA
+1068 DHLSNKPESP
-1073 KEYYIQGDELV
+1073 KEYYIQADELV

-1105 AKAEYEKAIFAP
+1105 AQAEYERAIFAP
-1117 ASDEKTAAVK
+1117 ASDEKTAAIK

-1148 KVVNEVAREITVA
+1148 QVVNEVAREITVA

-1166 DARFLYKATPKGFI
+1166 DARLLYRATPKGYTTI
-1180 MLLEKVAEGK
+1180 LEKVAEGK

-1266 EELIPTLLKGNLLTT
+1266 EELIPTLLKGNFLTT
-1281 MSVATNLAQNV
+1281 MSDATNLAQNV

-1297 LDVPQKLIQGK
+1297 LDVPQKLIQSK
-1308 YAKAESLLT
+1308 YSKAESLLT
-1317 GKEPKYTFGL
+1317 GKEPQYTFGL

-1372 NPMAALKRLKGLYNK
+1372 NPMAAIKRLKGLYNK
-1387 DNLQYEGDYGFKE
+1387 ESLQYEGDYRFKE
-1400 AVKDSLEGTTGVTA
+1400 AIKDSLEGTTGVWA
-1414 DIMFDLLTTTDRP
+1414 DVMFDLLTATDRP

-1432 MISESSGMARK
+1432 MISESSGMARR
-1443 LGLKGLDY
+1443 LGIKGLDY

-1475 RAEEIKSLKQELDDA
+1475 RAEEIKSLKQELNDA

-1495 GESEVTIGGKNVT
+1495 GESEVKIAGNNVT
-1508 KGVSNFL
+1508 RGVSTFINK
-1515 NNIAKSNPVSSLLVY
+1515 IAKWNPLSSLLVY
-1530 ANAPYIRFP
+1530 ANVPYVRFP
-1539 LNFAVS
+1539 LNFAVTS
-1545 AFKLANPEVAMVSFL
+1545 FKLANPEVALVSFGI
-1560 TNSARGNSK
+1560 NAARGNSK
-1569 KAAVDFSIMAS
+1569 KAAIDFSVMAT
-1580 GVVLAYAGKY
+1580 GVAIAYAGKY
-1590 LYDNGVIQTTDS
+1590 LYDQGVIQTTDS
-1602 PQTKAQKLSGE
+1602 PQTKAQRLSGE
-1613 LGRAGSINLSKLKR
+1613 IGRAGSINLSKLKR
-1627 IANGETSDTLPGDK
+1627 ITNGESSDTMPGDK
-1641 IQRLDKLGLIG
+1641 IQRLDRLGLIG
-1652 IGILAEADKQ
+1652 VALLNEADKQ

-1672 GNVSFADALVTRMS
+1672 GEVSFADALITRMA
-1686 QLPVSLAYTLNQT
+1686 QLPASLSYSLNQT

-1706 VVDALTQGEQKMEKL
+1706 IVDALTQGEQKWEKL
-1721 LKNTFSSSLSIVLPN
+1721 FKNTFSASLSLVAPN
-1736 EMSAISRAIT
+1736 ELSAISRYIS
-1746 DYTPNLNDPKFMK
+1746 DYTPNLDDPKFMK
-1759 TLENSVRQRLGMTGD
+1759 TMENAVRQRFGMTGD

-1782 GEKVA
+1782 GEKIT

-1835 QDKITIKGTSYR
+1835 QDKITVKGTSYR
-1847 LSAKD
+1847 LSAQD

-1889 AKAIH
+1889 AKAID